1 MRAVCLFRV
10 RDGDA
15 GALDGRYDRAMSDQ
29 RDRDEPPTGTDLEY
43 EAALAEY
50 RRWDRR
56 AAESQSCD
64 IAVAAQ
70 RSLERVRALEGRRAR
85 SGGDER

>member
-1 MRAVCLFRV
+1 
-10 RDGDA
+10 
-15 GALDGRYDRAMSDQ
+15 MSDQ
-29 RDRDEPPTGTDLEY
+29 HEQLEPPTDADADLEY

-70 RSLERVRALEGRRAR
+70 RSLETLRALEARR
-85 SGGDER
+85 ER